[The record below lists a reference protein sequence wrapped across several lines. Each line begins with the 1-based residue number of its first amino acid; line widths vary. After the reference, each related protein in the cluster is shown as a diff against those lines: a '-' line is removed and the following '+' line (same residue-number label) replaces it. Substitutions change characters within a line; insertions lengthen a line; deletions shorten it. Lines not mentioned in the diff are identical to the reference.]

1 MAGLAKKGQLS
12 NQAKEY
18 EDDKGI
24 MTAINVLT
32 YGFIILISVI
42 AVANVFNT
50 VSTNLLLRRK
60 EFAMLRSVGMP
71 QKNFRK
77 MMCYECLIYGLR
89 SVFYGVAGT
98 LLISA
103 ALYKIL
109 LEGVDAPFLM
119 PWKYLAIAVMGTF
132 LVVALTMFY
141 CMRKIKNSNII
152 DELKMS

>member
-1 MAGLAKKGQLS
+1 
-12 NQAKEY
+12 
-18 EDDKGI
+18 
-24 MTAINVLT
+24 
-32 YGFIILISVI
+32 
-42 AVANVFNT
+42 
-50 VSTNLLLRRK
+50 
-60 EFAMLRSVGMP
+60 
-71 QKNFRK
+71 
-77 MMCYECLIYGLR
+77 MCCERLIYGLR

-119 PWKYLAIAVMGTF
+119 PWKYLAIAVMGTL